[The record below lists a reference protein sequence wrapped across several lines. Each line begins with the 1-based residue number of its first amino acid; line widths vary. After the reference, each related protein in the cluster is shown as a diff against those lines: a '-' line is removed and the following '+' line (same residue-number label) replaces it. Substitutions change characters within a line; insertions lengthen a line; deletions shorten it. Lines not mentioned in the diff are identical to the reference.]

1 MSYVATNKVNIKILK
16 PEIKRLYIEEQMDVT
31 EICAMHPGAADSTI
45 YTWIRKEKWNALRD
59 EKMKK
64 FIKSPEILMNML
76 EKMIEGLGESINDP
90 VALAKSA
97 DAISKITKSI
107 KSLIKEKDRLGS
119 ILFATGE
126 LAKHMN
132 EQSGQHIY
140 DSEFRD
146 KFDKLLSTFQE
157 KMILKYSPKNYG

>member
-1 MSYVATNKVNIKILK
+1 MKNQKSNIKQLK
-16 PEIKRLYIEEQMDVT
+16 PEIKRLFCEQGKDVP
-31 EICAMHPGAADSTI
+31 EICSMFPGVADSTI
-45 YTWIRKEKWNALRD
+45 YTWIRKENWKVMRD

-64 FIKSPEILMNML
+64 FIKSPEILMDML
-76 EKMIEGLGESINDP
+76 EKMIEGLGDQIKDP
-90 VALAKSA
+90 VSLAKSA

-132 EQSGQHIY
+132 DQSNALIF
-140 DSEFRD
+140 DAEFRD
-146 KFDKLLSTFQE
+146 KFDKLLESFQE
-157 KMILKYSPKNYG
+157 KMITKYSPKNYG

>member
-1 MSYVATNKVNIKILK
+1 MF
-16 PEIKRLYIEEQMDVT
+16 
-31 EICAMHPGAADSTI
+31 PGLADSTI
-45 YTWIRKEKWNALRD
+45 YTWIRKENWRILRD

-64 FIKSPEILMNML
+64 FIKSPEILMEML
-76 EKMIEGLGESINDP
+76 EKMIEGLAGQIGDP
-90 VALAKSA
+90 VQLAKSA

-119 ILFATGE
+119 VLFATGE

-132 EQSGQHIY
+132 EQSNNHIY
-140 DSEFRD
+140 DPDYRE
-146 KFDKLLSTFQE
+146 KFDKLLGSFQE